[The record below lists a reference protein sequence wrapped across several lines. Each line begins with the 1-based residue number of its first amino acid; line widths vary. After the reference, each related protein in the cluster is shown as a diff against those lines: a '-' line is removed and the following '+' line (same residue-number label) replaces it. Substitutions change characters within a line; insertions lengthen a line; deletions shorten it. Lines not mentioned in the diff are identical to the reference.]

1 MKTLTKAILISTSLI
16 AATGTAIA
24 FGGPGNGWGHH
35 ANNPGMMGGN
45 HMMGGGHKQSGKSN
59 QMGIGQL
66 ENLTSEQQE
75 QIRQLRREQREAM
88 MAQKDAMQD
97 NQRELKKAIKDG
109 ADKETIQKLAD
120 VKGAQVTAMTLL
132 RVDMQQKIRGV
143 LTESQIAQ
151 LEETGGGSFGNHKR
165 GGHGH
170 R

>member
-151 LEETGGGSFGNHKR
+151 LEETGGGSFGNYKR

>member
-45 HMMGGGHKQSGKSN
+45 HMMGAGHKQSGKSN